1 MAAPQTV
8 TVEYSG
14 NLAIVTLDNQ
24 EKLNAL
30 SQEDYYKLASTLREI
45 AQHDEV
51 LVTLLIGKGRFF
63 SAGADIT
70 RPPPDL
76 GKIEPRQYWL
86 RALVLNNID
95 LADAFYT
102 HPKILVTAL
111 NGPVLGLSA
120 AVIAHSDFIFA
131 TPKAYLLTPFSSLGL
146 VTEGGASLAF
156 VRRLGVS
163 KAKEALLSSRRI
175 PVEELQQVGFVNQ
188 VLDAGGD
195 EEKFKEMVLSE
206 IRSRFGD
213 HLVGSSVLEIKR
225 LLREPGDREFSAQ
238 AVQEVFGGLRK
249 FVDGVPQAEFK
260 KIATGQKRHKL

>member
-8 TVEYSG
+8 TVEYND
-14 NLAIVTLDNQ
+14 NLAIVTLNNQ

-30 SQEDYYKLASTLREI
+30 SQEDYYKLATTLREI

-63 SAGADIT
+63 SAGADVT
-70 RPPPDL
+70 RPPPDA
-76 GKIEPRQYWL
+76 KKAPPRQYWL

-111 NGPVLGLSA
+111 NGPVIGLSA

-131 TPKAYLLTPFSSLGL
+131 TPNAYLLTPFSSLGL

-156 VRRLGVS
+156 VRRLGIS

-195 EEKFKEMVLSE
+195 EERFREMVLGE
-206 IRSRFGD
+206 IRGRFGD

-225 LLREPGDREFSAQ
+225 LLREPGDREFGSQ
-238 AVQEVFGGLRK
+238 AVQEVFGGLRR
-249 FVDGVPQAEFK
+249 FVDGIPQAEFR
-260 KIATGQKRHKL
+260 KIATGEKRHKL

>member
-1 MAAPQTV
+1 MAESYL
-8 TVEYSG
+8 VEYSG
-14 NLAIVTLDNQ
+14 NLATVTLDNQ

-30 SQEDYYKLASTLREI
+30 SQDDYYKLASTLREI

-86 RALVLNNID
+86 RALVPNNID

-102 HPKILVTAL
+102 HPKILVTAF

-131 TPKAYLLTPFSSLGL
+131 TPKAYLLTPFS
-146 VTEGGASLAF
+146 LAF

-175 PVEELQQVGFVNQ
+175 PTEELQQVGFVNQ

-195 EEKFKEMVLSE
+195 EEKFREMVLSE

-225 LLREPGDREFSAQ
+225 LLREPGDREFSVQ
-238 AVQEVFGGLRK
+238 AVQEVFAGLRK

>member
-1 MAAPQTV
+1 MAATKTTV
-8 TVEYSG
+8 TVEYSDK
-14 NLAIVTLDNQ
+14 LAIVTLDNQ

-45 AQHDEV
+45 AQHDERRRYNPPTPRSRQNRAPPV
-51 LVTLLIGKGRFF
+51 LV
-63 SAGADIT
+63 
-70 RPPPDL
+70 
-76 GKIEPRQYWL
+76 

-120 AVIAHSDFIFA
+120 AVVAHSDFIFA
-131 TPKAYLLTPFSSLGL
+131 TPNAYLLTPFSSLGL

-156 VRRLGVS
+156 VRRLGIS
-163 KAKEALLSSRRI
+163 KAKEALLCSRKI
-175 PVEELQQVGFVNQ
+175 PAEELQQVGFVNQ

-195 EEKFKEMVLSE
+195 EERFREMVLGE
-206 IRSRFGD
+206 IGSRFGD
-213 HLVGSSVLEIKR
+213 HLVGSSLLEIKR
-225 LLREPGDREFSAQ
+225 LLREPGDREFNAQ
-238 AVQEVFGGLRK
+238 AVQEVFGGLQR

>member
-1 MAAPQTV
+1 MVAPQTV

-14 NLAIVTLDNQ
+14 NLATVTLDNQ

-30 SQEDYYKLASTLREI
+30 SQDDYYKLASTLREI
-45 AQHDEV
+45 AHHDEV

-70 RPPPDL
+70 RPPP
-76 GKIEPRQYWL
+76 
-86 RALVLNNID
+86 D

-175 PVEELQQVGFVNQ
+175 PTEELQQVWN
-188 VLDAGGD
+188 
-195 EEKFKEMVLSE
+195 
-206 IRSRFGD
+206 
-213 HLVGSSVLEIKR
+213 H
-225 LLREPGDREFSAQ
+225 EPGVRCWWRRRE
-238 AVQEVFGGLRK
+238 
-249 FVDGVPQAEFK
+249 
-260 KIATGQKRHKL
+260 I